1 MCPLQLSRL
10 ELCVSANR
18 GGTTS
23 NFVPERSLRLLGD
36 FCILGEFMKR
46 AIGYFGMALAAF
58 LMPLPFLYIGFVS
71 PAKAAAESPLVRMVL
86 CTVLAVAVVYYFTK
100 HIHILTGL
108 AGLDSARL
116 NLCFTAALL
125 ISAAIQNIVFSKPE
139 ILSYMQ
145 TLAENQD
152 STTGKY
158 FFSYV
163 KYVFMGGQLL
173 VALRTLFHSAVLGVL
188 KAIMRHS

>member
-1 MCPLQLSRL
+1 
-10 ELCVSANR
+10 
-18 GGTTS
+18 
-23 NFVPERSLRLLGD
+23 
-36 FCILGEFMKR
+36 MKR
-46 AIGYFGMALAAF
+46 AIGYFSMALAAF

-108 AGLDSARL
+108 DSARL

-145 TLAENQD
+145 TLTENQD